1 MTVDEAL
8 LFGET
13 LLTEAGRDNA
23 LFDAKEL
30 LCKAAELDKYAL
42 LTKRGEDLPEDREYR
57 YREFLDR
64 RAGGYPLQYLLGE
77 WDFYD
82 LTLQVGEGVLIPRP
96 ETEIL
101 VEEAL
106 KFLRTRER
114 PDGRP
119 AEVLDLCAGSGCIGL
134 AVAKHAPDCRVTLV
148 EQSPEA
154 LRWLNRNRERL
165 NLPNVRV
172 LQGDVLAG
180 PAALDLPAA
189 DLILSNPPYV
199 TDAEMAVLQEEVRY
213 EPRMALEAGEDGLR
227 FYRSLAEDWLPI
239 LLPGGM
245 MAVECG
251 DRQADEVDRLFAAV
265 TPYTAVIPDFNGI
278 GRVVRAAVFKD

>member
-13 LLTEAGRDNA
+13 RLAEAGRDNA

-30 LCKAAELDKYAL
+30 LCKAADLDKYAL
-42 LTKRGEDLPEDREYR
+42 FSNRDLVLPEDREQQYR
-57 YREFLDR
+57 ALLDR

-101 VEEAL
+101 VDEAL
-106 KFLRTRER
+106 TFLHARKR

-148 EQSPEA
+148 EQSPDA
-154 LRWLNRNRERL
+154 LVWLNRNREAL
-165 NLPNVRV
+165 AFPNVRV
-172 LQGDVLAG
+172 LQGDILAG

-227 FYRSLAEDWLPI
+227 FYRSLAEDWLPF
-239 LLPGGM
+239 LTPGGI

-251 DRQADEVDRLFAAV
+251 DRQAEEVARMFAAFA
-265 TPYTAVIPDFNGI
+265 PYTAVIPDFNGI
-278 GRVVRAAVFKD
+278 NRVVRAGVIKD